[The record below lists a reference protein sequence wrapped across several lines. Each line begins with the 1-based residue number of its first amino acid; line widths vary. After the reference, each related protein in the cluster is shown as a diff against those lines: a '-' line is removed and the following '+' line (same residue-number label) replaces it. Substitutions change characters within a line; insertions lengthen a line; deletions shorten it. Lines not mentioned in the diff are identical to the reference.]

1 MSEERTHPSSE
12 REEGGIGY
20 ISRVRMDGME
30 GRRFQIG
37 TRFIYR
43 VPRGNLM
50 LISIDICRIDNF
62 QEVCNSELDS
72 LVSVFSLSKISRIC
86 FAVRNQ

>member
-12 REEGGIGY
+12 QEEGGIGY

-37 TRFIYR
+37 TRFIYK
-43 VPRGNLM
+43 VSHGNLLM
-50 LISIDICRIDNF
+50 LYTN
-62 QEVCNSELDS
+62 
-72 LVSVFSLSKISRIC
+72 
-86 FAVRNQ
+86 

>member
-12 REEGGIGY
+12 QEGEEEGIGY

-43 VPRGNLM
+43 MSHGNLLM
-50 LISIDICRIDNF
+50 LYTH
-62 QEVCNSELDS
+62 
-72 LVSVFSLSKISRIC
+72 
-86 FAVRNQ
+86 